1 MITLLIIIIFIL
13 ICIILFKTNVEKE
26 KNRNLKYIQNKL
38 KKIIKENTNE
48 KLLVDTEDKE
58 LRKILVEI
66 NNLLDF
72 NQKIL
77 ADYRKKEIS
86 ISKMLSNISHDLK
99 TPLTV
104 VLGYIE
110 TIKLDNDISKQEREL
125 LLSKVYAK
133 ALEVIDLINK
143 FFDLAKL
150 ESGDKDITI
159 SRVNMNE
166 ICRKSILEF
175 YENLT
180 SKGYEV
186 SIDIPSINIYVLGN
200 LDAIHRIMNNL
211 ISNAI
216 KYGSEGKYLGL
227 KLSYDDNYSY
237 VEICDKGKG
246 IEEINVDRVFERMY
260 TLEDSRNKL
269 YQGSGLGLT
278 ITKRLVE
285 KLGGSISIKSKP
297 YEKTSFI
304 FQLKR
309 ITY

>member
-13 ICIILFKTNVEKE
+13 ICIILFKTNVEK
-26 KNRNLKYIQNKL
+26 KRNNTLKYIQNKL
-38 KKIIKENTNE
+38 NKIINENTNE
-48 KLLVDTEDKE
+48 KLLVETEDKE
-58 LRKILVEI
+58 LKKILVEI

-110 TIKLDNDISKQEREL
+110 TIKLDNNISKAERDL
-125 LLSKVYAK
+125 LLSNVYTK
-133 ALEVIDLINK
+133 ALEVIDLINE

-159 SRVNMNE
+159 SRVNINE
-166 ICRKSILEF
+166 ICKKSILEF

-186 SIDIPSINIYVLGN
+186 SIDIPSTNIYVLGN

-216 KYGSEGKYLGL
+216 KYGSDGKYLGL
-227 KLSYDDNYSY
+227 KLTYDDNCSY

-285 KLGGSISIKSKP
+285 KLGGKISLESKP

>member
-13 ICIILFKTNVEKE
+13 ICIILFKTNVEK
-26 KNRNLKYIQNKL
+26 KRNNTLKYIQKKL
-38 KKIIKENTNE
+38 NKIINENTNE

-58 LRKILVEI
+58 LKKILVEI

-110 TIKLDNDISKQEREL
+110 TIKLDNNISKDERDL
-125 LLSKVYAK
+125 LLSNVYTK
-133 ALEVIDLINK
+133 ALEVIDLINE

-159 SRVNMNE
+159 SRVNINE

-186 SIDIPSINIYVLGN
+186 SIDIPSTNIYVLGN

-216 KYGSEGKYLGL
+216 KYGSDGKYLGL
-227 KLSYDDNYSY
+227 KLTYDDNCSY

-285 KLGGSISIKSKP
+285 KLGGKISLESKP

>member
-13 ICIILFKTNVEKE
+13 ICIILFKTNVEK
-26 KNRNLKYIQNKL
+26 KRNNTLKYIQNKL
-38 KKIIKENTNE
+38 NKIINENTNE
-48 KLLVDTEDKE
+48 KLLVETEDKG
-58 LRKILVEI
+58 LKKILVEI

-110 TIKLDNDISKQEREL
+110 TIKLDNNISKDERDL
-125 LLSKVYAK
+125 LLSNVYSK
-133 ALEVIDLINK
+133 ALEVIDLINE

-159 SRVNMNE
+159 SRVNINE
-166 ICRKSILEF
+166 ICKKSILEF

-186 SIDIPSINIYVLGN
+186 SIDIPSTNIYVLGN

-216 KYGSEGKYLGL
+216 KYGSDGKYLGL
-227 KLSYDDNYSY
+227 KLTYDDNCSY

-285 KLGGSISIKSKP
+285 KLGGKISLESKP

>member
-13 ICIILFKTNVEKE
+13 ICIILFKTNVEKK
-26 KNRNLKYIQNKL
+26 KNNNLRYIQRKL
-38 KKIIKENTNE
+38 NKIINENTNE
-48 KLLVDTEDKE
+48 KLLVETEDKE
-58 LRKILVEI
+58 IKKILVEI

-110 TIKLDNDISKQEREL
+110 TIKLDNNISKAERDL
-125 LLSKVYAK
+125 LLSNVYTK
-133 ALEVIDLINK
+133 ALEVIGLINE

-159 SRVNMNE
+159 SRVNINE
-166 ICRKSILEF
+166 ICRKSLLEF
-175 YENLT
+175 YDNLT

-216 KYGSEGKYLGL
+216 KYGSDGKYLGL
-227 KLSYDDNYSY
+227 KLTYDDNYSY

-285 KLGGSISIKSKP
+285 KLGGKISLESKP

>member
-13 ICIILFKTNVEKE
+13 ICIILFNTNVENK
-26 KNRNLKYIQNKL
+26 KNNNLKYIQKKL
-38 KKIIKENTNE
+38 NKIINENTNE
-48 KLLVDTEDKE
+48 KLLVDTDDKE
-58 LRKILVEI
+58 LKKILVEI

-77 ADYRKKEIS
+77 ADYRKKEMS
-86 ISKMLSNISHDLK
+86 TSKMLSNISHDLK

-110 TIKLDNDISKQEREL
+110 TIKLDNDISKTERDL
-125 LLSKVYAK
+125 LLSNVYTK
-133 ALEVIDLINK
+133 ALEVIDLINE

-159 SRVNMNE
+159 SRVNINE

-200 LDAIHRIMNNL
+200 LDAIHRVMNNL

-216 KYGSEGKYLGL
+216 KYGSDGKYLGL
-227 KLSYDDNYSY
+227 KLTYDDNCSY

-246 IEEINVDRVFERMY
+246 IEEINVDRVFER
-260 TLEDSRNKL
+260 DR
-269 YQGSGLGLT
+269 
-278 ITKRLVE
+278 
-285 KLGGSISIKSKP
+285 KSVV
-297 YEKTSFI
+297 
-304 FQLKR
+304 
-309 ITY
+309 

>member
-13 ICIILFKTNVEKE
+13 ICIILFKTNVEK
-26 KNRNLKYIQNKL
+26 KRNNTLKYIQNKL
-38 KKIIKENTNE
+38 NKIINENTNE
-48 KLLVDTEDKE
+48 KLLVETEDKE
-58 LRKILVEI
+58 IKKILVEI

-110 TIKLDNDISKQEREL
+110 TIKLDNNIGKDERDL
-125 LLSKVYAK
+125 LLSNVYSK
-133 ALEVIDLINK
+133 ALEVIDLINE

-159 SRVNMNE
+159 SRVNINE

-186 SIDIPSINIYVLGN
+186 SIDIPSTNIYVLGN

-216 KYGSEGKYLGL
+216 KYGSDGKYLGL
-227 KLSYDDNYSY
+227 KLTYDDNCSY

-285 KLGGSISIKSKP
+285 KLGGKISLESKP

>member
-13 ICIILFKTNVEKE
+13 ICIILFKTNVEK
-26 KNRNLKYIQNKL
+26 KRNNTLKYIQNKL
-38 KKIIKENTNE
+38 NKIINENTNE
-48 KLLVDTEDKE
+48 KLLVETEDKE
-58 LRKILVEI
+58 LKKILVEI

-110 TIKLDNDISKQEREL
+110 TIKLDNNISKDERDL
-125 LLSKVYAK
+125 LLSNVYTK
-133 ALEVIDLINK
+133 ALEVIDLINE

-159 SRVNMNE
+159 SRVNINE

-186 SIDIPSINIYVLGN
+186 SIDIPSTNIYVLGN

-216 KYGSEGKYLGL
+216 KYGSDGKYLGL
-227 KLSYDDNYSY
+227 KLTYDDNCSY

-285 KLGGSISIKSKP
+285 KLGGKISLESKP

>member
-13 ICIILFKTNVEKE
+13 ICIILFNTNVEKK
-26 KNRNLKYIQNKL
+26 KNNNLRYIQKKL
-38 KKIIKENTNE
+38 NKIINENTNE
-48 KLLVDTEDKE
+48 KLLVETEDKE
-58 LRKILVEI
+58 IKKILVEI

-86 ISKMLSNISHDLK
+86 TSKMLSNISHDLK

-110 TIKLDNDISKQEREL
+110 TIKLDNNISKDERDL
-125 LLSKVYAK
+125 LLSNVYTK
-133 ALEVIDLINK
+133 ALEVISLINE

-159 SRVNMNE
+159 SRVNINE
-166 ICRKSILEF
+166 ICRKSLLEF

-186 SIDIPSINIYVLGN
+186 SIDIPSINIFVLGN

-216 KYGSEGKYLGL
+216 KYGSDGKYLGL
-227 KLSYDDNYSY
+227 KLTYDDNCSY

-285 KLGGSISIKSKP
+285 KLGGKISLESKP

>member
-1 MITLLIIIIFIL
+1 MIILLLIIILIL
-13 ICIILFKTNVEKE
+13 ICIIIFQYKAEKQ
-26 KNRNLKYIQNKL
+26 KSKNLKYIGNKL
-38 KKIIKENTNE
+38 NNIIRGNTNE
-48 KLLVDTEDKE
+48 KLLVVTEDKE
-58 LRKILVEI
+58 LRKVLVAI
-66 NNLLDF
+66 NSLLDF
-72 NQKIL
+72 SQKVL

-86 ISKMLSNISHDLK
+86 MTKMLSNISHDLK

-110 TIKLDNDISKQEREL
+110 TIKLDKDIPREEREI
-125 LLSKVYAK
+125 LLSKVHNK
-133 ALEVIDLINK
+133 TLEVIELINK

-150 ESGDKDITI
+150 ESGDKDIPI

-166 ICRKSILEF
+166 VCRKNILDF

-180 SKGYEV
+180 AKGYEV
-186 SIDIPSINIYVLGN
+186 SLDIPEISIYAFGN
-200 LDAIHRIMNNL
+200 LEALQRIMNNL

-237 VEICDKGKG
+237 VEIWDKGKG
-246 IEEINVDRVFERMY
+246 IEEINVENVFERMY
-260 TLEDSRNKL
+260 TLEDSRNNL

-285 KLGGSISIKSKP
+285 KLGGEIYLKSKP
-297 YEKTSFI
+297 YEKTSFT
-304 FQLKR
+304 FKLKR

>member
-13 ICIILFKTNVEKE
+13 IYIILFKTNVEK
-26 KNRNLKYIQNKL
+26 KRNNTLKYIQNKL
-38 KKIIKENTNE
+38 NKIINENTNE
-48 KLLVDTEDKE
+48 KLLVETEDKE
-58 LRKILVEI
+58 LKKILVEI

-86 ISKMLSNISHDLK
+86 TSKMLSNISHDLK

-110 TIKLDNDISKQEREL
+110 TIKLDNNISKDERDL
-125 LLSKVYAK
+125 LLSNVYTK
-133 ALEVIDLINK
+133 ALEVIDLINE

-159 SRVNMNE
+159 SRVNINE
-166 ICRKSILEF
+166 ICRKSLLEF

-186 SIDIPSINIYVLGN
+186 SIDIPSINIFVLGN

-216 KYGSEGKYLGL
+216 KYGSDGKYLGL
-227 KLSYDDNYSY
+227 KLTYDDNCSY

-285 KLGGSISIKSKP
+285 KLGGKISLESKP

>member
-13 ICIILFKTNVEKE
+13 ICIILFKTNVEK
-26 KNRNLKYIQNKL
+26 KRNNTLKYIQNKL
-38 KKIIKENTNE
+38 NKIINENTNE
-48 KLLVDTEDKE
+48 KLLVETEDKE
-58 LRKILVEI
+58 IKKILVEI

-110 TIKLDNDISKQEREL
+110 TIKLDNNISKDERDL
-125 LLSKVYAK
+125 LLSNVYSK
-133 ALEVIDLINK
+133 ALEVIDLINE

-150 ESGDKDITI
+150 ESGDKGITI
-159 SRVNMNE
+159 SRVNINE

-186 SIDIPSINIYVLGN
+186 SIDIPSTNIYVLGN

-216 KYGSEGKYLGL
+216 KYGSDGKYLGL
-227 KLSYDDNYSY
+227 KLTYDDNCSY

-285 KLGGSISIKSKP
+285 KLGGKISLESKP

>member
-13 ICIILFKTNVEKE
+13 ICIILFKTNVEK
-26 KNRNLKYIQNKL
+26 KRNNTLKYIQNKL
-38 KKIIKENTNE
+38 NKIINQNTNE
-48 KLLVDTEDKE
+48 KLLVETEDKE
-58 LRKILVEI
+58 LKKILVEI

-110 TIKLDNDISKQEREL
+110 TIKLDNNISKDERDL
-125 LLSKVYAK
+125 LLSNVYTK
-133 ALEVIDLINK
+133 ALEVIDLINE

-159 SRVNMNE
+159 SRVNINE

-186 SIDIPSINIYVLGN
+186 SIDIPSTNIYVLGN
-200 LDAIHRIMNNL
+200 LDAIHRVMNNL

-216 KYGSEGKYLGL
+216 KYGSDGKYLGL
-227 KLSYDDNYSY
+227 KLTYDDNCSY

-285 KLGGSISIKSKP
+285 KLGGKISLESKP

>member
-13 ICIILFKTNVEKE
+13 ICIILFNTNVEKK
-26 KNRNLKYIQNKL
+26 KNNNLRYIQKKL
-38 KKIIKENTNE
+38 NKIINENTNE
-48 KLLVDTEDKE
+48 KLLVETEDKE
-58 LRKILVEI
+58 IKKILVEI

-110 TIKLDNDISKQEREL
+110 TIKLDNDISKDERDL
-125 LLSKVYAK
+125 LLSNVYTK
-133 ALEVIDLINK
+133 ALEVIGLINE
-143 FFDLAKL
+143 FFDLAKI

-159 SRVNMNE
+159 SRVNINE
-166 ICRKSILEF
+166 ICRKSLLEF

-216 KYGSEGKYLGL
+216 KYGSDGKYLGL
-227 KLSYDDNYSY
+227 KLTYDDNCSY

-285 KLGGSISIKSKP
+285 KLGGKISLESKP

>member
-1 MITLLIIIIFIL
+1 MITLLLIIIFIL
-13 ICIILFKTNVEKE
+13 ICIILFKASVEKE
-26 KNRNLKYIQNKL
+26 KNKNLKYIQNKL
-38 KKIIKENTNE
+38 NKIMKGNTNE
-48 KLLVDTEDKE
+48 KLLVDTDDKE
-58 LRKILVEI
+58 IRKILVEI
-66 NNLLDF
+66 NTLLDF

-77 ADYRKKEIS
+77 ADYRKKELS

-110 TIKLDNDISKQEREL
+110 SIKLDNDISKDERAI
-125 LLSKVYAK
+125 LLSKVHNK
-133 ALEVIDLINK
+133 SLEVIELINK

-150 ESGDKDITI
+150 ESGDMDLTI
-159 SRVNMNE
+159 SRVNINE
-166 ICRKSILEF
+166 SCRKNILEF
-175 YENLT
+175 YDNLT

-186 SIDIPSINIYVLGN
+186 NIEIPEIDIYVFGN
-200 LDAIHRIMNNL
+200 LDALQRIMNNL

-237 VEICDKGKG
+237 VEIWDKGKG
-246 IEEINVDRVFERMY
+246 IEEINVDMVFERMY

-285 KLGGSISIKSKP
+285 KLGGKILIKSKP
-297 YEKTSFI
+297 YGKTSFI

-309 ITY
+309 IIY

>member
-1 MITLLIIIIFIL
+1 MIILLLIIIFIL
-13 ICIILFKTNVEKE
+13 ICIVLLKVKDEKE
-26 KNRNLKYIQNKL
+26 KNKNLRYIQNKL
-38 KKIIKENTNE
+38 SKIITQNTNE
-48 KLLVDTEDKE
+48 KLLLDTKDKE
-58 LRKILVEI
+58 LRKILVGI
-66 NNLLDF
+66 NSLLDL
-72 NQKIL
+72 NQKIS
-77 ADYRKKEIS
+77 ADYIRKESS

-110 TIKLDNDISKQEREL
+110 TIKLDKNISKIERQI
-125 LLSKVYAK
+125 LLSSVHNKT
-133 ALEVIDLINK
+133 LEVIELINK

-150 ESGDKDITI
+150 ESGDKDVTI

-166 ICRKSILEF
+166 ICRKSILDF
-175 YENLT
+175 YDNLT
-180 SKGYEV
+180 LKGYEV
-186 SIDIPSINIYVLGN
+186 NIDIPEINIYSFGN
-200 LDAIHRIMNNL
+200 LDALERIMNNL

-216 KYGSEGKYLGL
+216 KYGSDGKYLGL

-237 VEICDKGKG
+237 VEIWDKGKG

-285 KLGGSISIKSKP
+285 KLGGEISIKSKP

-304 FQLKR
+304 FKLKR

>member
-13 ICIILFKTNVEKE
+13 ICIILFKTNVEKK
-26 KNRNLKYIQNKL
+26 KNNNLRYIQKKL
-38 KKIIKENTNE
+38 NKIINENTNE
-48 KLLVDTEDKE
+48 KLLVETEDKE
-58 LRKILVEI
+58 IKKILVEI

-110 TIKLDNDISKQEREL
+110 TIKLDNNISKAERDL
-125 LLSKVYAK
+125 LLSNVYTK
-133 ALEVIDLINK
+133 ALEVISLINE

-159 SRVNMNE
+159 SRVNINE
-166 ICRKSILEF
+166 ICRKSLLEF
-175 YENLT
+175 YDNLT

-216 KYGSEGKYLGL
+216 KYGSDGKYLGL
-227 KLSYDDNYSY
+227 KLTYDDNYSY

-285 KLGGSISIKSKP
+285 KLGGKISLESKP